1 MNEEQ
6 SKQKQTE
13 IDQDVSREWVAPELT
28 SLHTGSTAGGPK
40 LNTFLG
46 ELGSYHS

>member
-6 SKQKQTE
+6 SKQKE
-13 IDQDVSREWVAPELT
+13 AGINQDVSREWVAPELT

-40 LNTFLG
+40 LNVTLG